1 MRTFIT
7 PKGRAGIDQLYGIQ
21 ESIGSHLERMF
32 SQNAKRC
39 TLEHGVGRA
48 ISTTGGVDS
57 KLQLNAQLRECEAA
71 ITFHAGRSVELALQL
86 IYAFGT
92 DRIMGREYPSVDRST
107 IRKDRMGHGL
117 RRLYNRILDDL
128 PDRDMEN
135 TFEDTYQKALNK
147 GIVDILVDDVVV
159 GSHFETVEDMPFR
172 ERAARTVMDGAEMT
186 QDHSDFRDLFSSEKP
201 SSFVEMP
208 LGTFVQFADKA
219 DAAYYEGDI
228 ENRQGKKS
236 RANMRMADYS
246 ARDHEYGR
254 PYAVAGVMFF
264 ARLSKELV
272 TLAHQPWIWHEDL
285 SLRWW
290 GRRNYIISRLLNVH
304 VQQNFHEAVEFPEMV
319 SPEDQ
324 HEKWTSFFSPDAA
337 LSLER
342 GYDLLRSKIHFVG
355 RR

>member
-1 MRTFIT
+1 
-7 PKGRAGIDQLYGIQ
+7 
-21 ESIGSHLERMF
+21 MF
-32 SQNAKRC
+32 SQNAKRY
-39 TLEHGVGRA
+39 TLEHGVGRVT
-48 ISTTGGVDS
+48 STTGGVDS
-57 KLQLNAQLRECEAA
+57 TLQLNAQLRECEAA

-86 IYAFGT
+86 IYAYGT
-92 DRIMGREYPSVDRST
+92 DRIMGREYPSVNRSM

-128 PDRDMEN
+128 SGRDMEN
-135 TFEDTYQKALNK
+135 ALEDAYQKALNK

-186 QDHSDFRDLFSSEKP
+186 QDHSDFRDLFSSKL

-272 TLAHQPWIWHEDL
+272 ALAHQPWIWHKDL

-290 GRRNYIISRLLNVH
+290 SRRNYVINQLLDAH
-304 VQQNFHEAVEFPEMV
+304 VQQNFHETVEFPEMF

-324 HEKWTSFFSPDAA
+324 HEKWTTFFRPDAA
-337 LSLER
+337 LSHKR
-342 GYDLLRSKIHFVG
+342 GYDLFRSKIHFVG
-355 RR
+355 ER